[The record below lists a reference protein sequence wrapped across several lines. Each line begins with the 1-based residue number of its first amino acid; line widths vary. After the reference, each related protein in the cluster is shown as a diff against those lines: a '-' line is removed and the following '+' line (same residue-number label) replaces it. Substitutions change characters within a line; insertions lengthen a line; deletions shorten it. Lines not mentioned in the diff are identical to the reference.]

1 MKQNFTKD
9 CLSIHMA
16 RINGTDINM
25 GISSDY
31 SGSQRKQP
39 LYVNE
44 KRLAEDVE
52 RFWKSIKTKKLII
65 VSVSFQEEDYYDNEV
80 DVYYTPVVSIRR
92 GLKKARIGTQSH
104 GCIPKEWGFDLT
116 CRFADTTTVT
126 PILEVVK
133 AAMGSYL
140 SEKDEKAF
148 IKAVRPFLQKKAQY
162 ADWQIEEQDY

>member
-9 CLSIHMA
+9 YLSIHVS
-16 RINGTDINM
+16 RVGDNEINM

-44 KRLAEDVE
+44 KRLAEQVE
-52 RFWKSIKTKKLII
+52 RFWKSIKTKKL
-65 VSVSFQEEDYYDNEV
+65 VVLSVSFDEQDYYDNQV

-126 PILEVVK
+126 PLLEVVK
-133 AAMGSYL
+133 ASLGSYFTA
-140 SEKDEKAF
+140 EHEKAF
-148 IKAVRPFLQKKAQY
+148 RKAVKPFLQKKAQY
-162 ADWQIEEQDY
+162 ANFNIESDEY

>member
-9 CLSIHMA
+9 YLSIHMG
-16 RINGTDINM
+16 RINGDNINM

-31 SGSQRKQP
+31 SGSQRKSQ
-39 LYVNE
+39 LYVNANS
-44 KRLAEDVE
+44 LAVDVE
-52 RFWKSIKTKKLII
+52 RLWKSIKTKKLVIL
-65 VSVSFQEEDYYDNEV
+65 SVSFDEQDYYDNQV

-126 PILEVVK
+126 PLLEVVK
-133 AAMGSYL
+133 ASLGSFFT
-140 SEKDEKAF
+140 EKDEKEF
-148 IKAVRPFLQKKAQY
+148 RKAVKPFLQKKASY
-162 ADWQIEEQDY
+162 ANFSLEDED